1 MPMDKPKG
9 YPQKT
14 KQSNVDRVTKWE
26 TGKQISFEPVDMPS
40 PGALENIGPMGV
52 GRYHLV

>member
-26 TGKQISFEPVDMPS
+26 IGKQISFEPVDMPS

-52 GRYHLV
+52 GRDHLV